1 MRPISASLTDDAN
14 SHFIYG
20 YSGGLGIDMMLIANL
35 FLRAE
40 WEYMRFTAPVD
51 TTVNTVRA
59 GIGYKF

>member
-1 MRPISASLTDDAN
+1 
-14 SHFIYG
+14 
-20 YSGGLGIDMMLIANL
+20 MMLFANL
-35 FLRAE
+35 FVRAE

>member
-1 MRPISASLTDDAN
+1 V
-14 SHFIYG
+14 
-20 YSGGLGIDMMLIANL
+20 
-35 FLRAE
+35 RAE